1 MTDDPIRDA
10 DAYLPQVYE
19 QLHALAEAFL
29 RRERPDHTL
38 QPTAL
43 VHEAYLRL
51 ADQDRARWNDASH
64 FQATAATMIRR
75 ILVDHARG
83 HKAAK
88 RGGHWHRVT
97 LSDRAEGGPDVD
109 LLELE
114 EALLELAAL
123 DERQARVVELRFFGG
138 LGIKATGASLG
149 VSPRTVDGDWRLA
162 RAWLHR
168 RLGLSGEPEPS

>member
-1 MTDDPIRDA
+1 MTDEAPRDA
-10 DAYLPQVYE
+10 DAYLPEVYD
-19 QLHALAEAFL
+19 QLRGLAEAFL

-51 ADQDRARWNDASH
+51 AEQDRAAWNDSSH

-88 RGGHWHRVT
+88 RGGDWHRVT
-97 LSDRAEGGPDVD
+97 LSEASDGTGDVD
-109 LLELE
+109 LLELD
-114 EALLELAAL
+114 EALVELAGL

-138 LGIKATGASLG
+138 LGIKEAAAQLG

-168 RLGLSGEPEPS
+168 RLGLGEEPEAT